1 MLFNPACEGGLDRLG
16 DRLRLAPSVTVDL
29 ISAVIASAC
38 TRLPAMAKAGKA
50 RRLSQLI
57 EIAAWSDAVLALIEI
72 EIPAWRLRRLV
83 HEDGE
88 WHCSLSRA
96 PNLPVE
102 LDETADGSH
111 EVLGLAMLS
120 AFLAARHRV
129 SAASETEVRTVPQVR
144 PTLGYPICCDNFA

>member
-1 MLFNPACEGGLDRLG
+1 MLFNPAFEGGLDRLG

-29 ISAVIASAC
+29 ISDVIASAC
-38 TRLPAMAKAGKA
+38 TRLPAMVRAGKST
-50 RRLSQLI
+50 RLGRLI
-57 EIAAWSDAVLALIEI
+57 EVGAWSDAVLALIEI
-72 EIPAWRLRRLV
+72 PAWRLRRLF

-102 LDETADGSH
+102 FDETADGSH

-120 AFLAARHRV
+120 AFLEARHRASV
-129 SAASETEVRTVPQVR
+129 TSETDVRTVPQVR
-144 PTLGYPICCDNFA
+144 PASGYPICCDNFA